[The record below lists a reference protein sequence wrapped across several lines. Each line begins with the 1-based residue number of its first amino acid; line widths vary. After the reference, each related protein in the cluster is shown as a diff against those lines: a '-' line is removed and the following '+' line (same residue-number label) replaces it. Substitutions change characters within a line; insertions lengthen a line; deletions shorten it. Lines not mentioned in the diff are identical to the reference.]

1 MLCYQFN
8 IAACALY
15 FLCDL
20 KLYEKGLE
28 RITKMQ
34 NLSQYDLDQITKM
47 LNLLQN
53 EPEQIA
59 KMRCTKTCKN
69 MSNEGLLISLLK
81 SEQRFGEL

>member
-1 MLCYQFN
+1 
-8 IAACALY
+8 
-15 FLCDL
+15 
-20 KLYEKGLE
+20 
-28 RITKMQ
+28 MQ